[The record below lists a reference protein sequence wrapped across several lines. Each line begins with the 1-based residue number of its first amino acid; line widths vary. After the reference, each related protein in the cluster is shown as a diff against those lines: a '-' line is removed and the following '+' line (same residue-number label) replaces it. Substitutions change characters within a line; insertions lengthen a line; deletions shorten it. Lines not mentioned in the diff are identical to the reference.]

1 MSRRHGCD
9 KDAPA
14 EASLLRSPRTN
25 LRAFLSKGAASS
37 SADPTFNLG
46 ALEGAIDAAS
56 SALIDGDAE
65 AKLRRKKLYL
75 VLDLDETL
83 VYSQRMAPGAKPK
96 GTQISVRGSPFDC
109 VTRPGL
115 SHFLK
120 QAHQNFVVF
129 LYTMGDQEYT
139 EAVLKVIDPESK
151 YFKGAPRS
159 HTHVHKCESDRHEN
173 NNLFPPFSS
182 SSQAASA
189 AGVPPSRGR
198 SRTSRGACA
207 TGA

>member
-1 MSRRHGCD
+1 MSRRH
-9 KDAPA
+9 KDAA

-83 VYSQRMAPGAKPK
+83 VYSQRMAPGVKPK

-159 HTHVHKCESDRHEN
+159 HTLYTNARAIGTK
-173 NNLFPPFSS
+173 
-182 SSQAASA
+182 
-189 AGVPPSRGR
+189 
-198 SRTSRGACA
+198 
-207 TGA
+207 

>member
-1 MSRRHGCD
+1 M
-9 KDAPA
+9 
-14 EASLLRSPRTN
+14 
-25 LRAFLSKGAASS
+25 
-37 SADPTFNLG
+37 
-46 ALEGAIDAAS
+46 LEDS
-56 SALIDGDAE
+56 E
-65 AKLRRKKLYL
+65 KLYL

-83 VYSQRMAPGAKPK
+83 VYSQRMAPGVKPK

-159 HTHVHKCESDRHEN
+159 HTLYTNARAIGTKITIFS
-173 NNLFPPFSS
+173 PFFS